1 MQRDIEQ
8 WKTGKL
14 SESEQRLVMRNLG
27 FFTTADS
34 LAANNIVLGTY
45 RQITAPE
52 CRQFLLRQA
61 FEEAIHCYVDGTEI
75 LTEDGF
81 MDFQIAHP

>member
-1 MQRDIEQ
+1 MSAALL
-8 WKTGKL
+8 K
-14 SESEQRLVMRNLG
+14 RNLG

-52 CRQFLLRQA
+52 CRQYLLRQA
-61 FEEAIHCYVDGTEI
+61 FEEAIHTMPINISVESLGLDQGEI
-75 LTEDGF
+75 FNAYHED
-81 MDFQIAHP
+81 